1 MSSSNFRSKQE
12 HIDYLEAFKI
22 NQKRALFTI
31 ILCILLD
38 SFGYSMVMPLL
49 PGIAR
54 DFHASDLMIGILM
67 ASNAFSALI
76 FVPIW
81 GKLSDRYGRKPI
93 LLISQGG
100 TAFSFFMLGLSN
112 SYYFILFGRILDG
125 MFGGQMPA
133 IRAYITDVTTP
144 ETRAS
149 HMGKIMVGYTGGMIA
164 GPILGGSLGVINWRL
179 PFLVASVLSILTIF
193 MTRKILVE
201 SMPKERREEIK
212 EQILISLGSSNKQSS
227 IWNGEI
233 ISRFIQTFL
242 VSVIASMFMS
252 SYALV
257 LDKRYGADAS
267 VIGYVMAVAGTGL
280 LIYGLIVIRPL
291 LKKFGE
297 KRTLKLTFILAIV
310 LFLIY
315 PYLFDFW
322 MVFPFVLV
330 FAFMLAIMRPLISTN
345 ITKAV
350 DPNRQGEVSG
360 LAFNIRSLAQV
371 ISPLIAT
378 SFLQIGGLTIA
389 FIHLDSYELIGFMNV
404 VLASILLIIG
414 YLDIKRH
421 PKLYAY
427 ERIRRKR
434 EEIKKRRELDKKKA
448 SSLTENNIL
457 E

>member
-1 MSSSNFRSKQE
+1 MSSPNYRSKQE

-38 SFGYSMVMPLL
+38 SFGYSMVLPLL
-49 PGIAR
+49 PAIAR
-54 DFHASDLMIGILM
+54 DFQASDLMIGLLM
-67 ASNAFSALI
+67 SSNAFSALI
-76 FVPIW
+76 FIPFW
-81 GKLSDRYGRKPI
+81 GKLSDKYGRKPI
-93 LLISQGG
+93 LLISQAG

-112 SYYFILFGRILDG
+112 SYYFILLGRILDG

-144 ETRAS
+144 QTRAS

-164 GPILGGSLGVINWRL
+164 GPILGGTLGVINWRI
-179 PFLVASVLSILTIF
+179 PFFVASVLSILTIF
-193 MTRKILVE
+193 MTIIIIVE

-212 EQILISLGSSNKQSS
+212 AQLLKSLGPSNKQSS

-233 ISRFIQTFL
+233 ISRFVQTFL
-242 VSVIASMFMS
+242 VSLIASMFMS

-267 VIGYVMAVAGTGL
+267 VIGYVMAVAGVGL
-280 LIYGLIVIRPL
+280 LIYGLFVIRPL
-291 LKKFGE
+291 FKKFGE

-330 FAFMLAIMRPLISTN
+330 FAFMLSLMRPLISTN
-345 ITKAV
+345 ITKAA

-360 LAFNIRSLAQV
+360 LAFNIRSFSQV
-371 ISPLIAT
+371 IAPLIST
-378 SFLQIGGLTIA
+378 LFLNIGGLTIA

-404 VLASILLIIG
+404 ILAIILLIIG

-421 PKLYAY
+421 PNLYIY
-427 ERIRRKR
+427 ERIRRKKEVIR
-434 EEIKKRRELDKKKA
+434 KKRAQNKQMEDELKDINK
-448 SSLTENNIL
+448 L

>member
-1 MSSSNFRSKQE
+1 MSSLNFRNKQE
-12 HIDYLEAFKI
+12 HLDYLEAFKI

-38 SFGYSMVMPLL
+38 SFGYSMVLPLL
-49 PGIAR
+49 PGIAKV
-54 DFHASDLMIGILM
+54 FQASDLMIGILM
-67 ASNAFSALI
+67 SSNAFSALI
-76 FVPIW
+76 FIPIW

-93 LLISQGG
+93 LLISQAG
-100 TAFSFFMLGLSN
+100 TAFSFFILGLSN
-112 SYYFILFGRILDG
+112 SYYFILLGRILDG

-149 HMGKIMVGYTGGMIA
+149 HLGKIMVGYTGGMIV
-164 GPILGGSLGVINWRL
+164 GPILGGSLGIINWRL
-179 PFLVASVLSILTIF
+179 PFLVASGLSVLTIF
-193 MTRKILVE
+193 LTKRILVE
-201 SMPKERREEIK
+201 SMPKERREEIRK
-212 EQILISLGSSNKQSS
+212 ELFKNLGPSRKQNS

-233 ISRFIQTFL
+233 ISRFAQTLL
-242 VSVIASMFMS
+242 VSLIASMFMS

-257 LDKRYGADAS
+257 LNKRYGADAS
-267 VIGYVMAVAGTGL
+267 VIGYVMAVAGVGL

-297 KRTLKLTFILAIV
+297 KRTLKFMFVLAIV

-322 MVFPFVLV
+322 MVFPFVLG
-330 FAFMLAIMRPLISTN
+330 FAFMLSIMRPLISTN

-371 ISPLIAT
+371 IAPLIST

-389 FIHLDSYELIGFMNV
+389 FIHLDSYELIGFMNMI
-404 VLASILLIIG
+404 LAIILLIIG
-414 YLDIKRH
+414 YLDINQH
-421 PKLYAY
+421 PNLYFY
-427 ERIRRKR
+427 ERIRRKKETIR
-434 EEIKKRRELDKKKA
+434 KRRIQEKQMEQELK
-448 SSLTENNIL
+448 ENNIV